1 MTRYTVHFS
10 GRVQGVGFRFTT
22 TRVAREF
29 TVAGYVQNLDD
40 GRVRLVVEGERDELD
55 RYVKAVQEAM
65 SRNPKVTAPERS
77 LGEALE
83 EMESGDHR
91 VYVLPVVD
99 DSGRVVGL
107 LRMHDIVS
115 L

>member
-65 SRNPKVTAPERS
+65 SRNIRNTDIAEEKPTGEFGDPEP
-77 LGEALE
+77 G
-83 EMESGDHR
+83 GVR
-91 VYVLPVVD
+91 VK
-99 DSGRVVGL
+99 
-107 LRMHDIVS
+107 H
-115 L
+115 